1 MTGTTE
7 TLNPPLPEPQALPI
21 DHGFAVRDGQLLV
34 AGQPLA
40 LLAARA
46 GQTPFYAYA
55 RDLIV
60 RRVGELRAAFEDV
73 AEIHY
78 AIKANPMPAVVDL
91 LAQHIDG
98 FDVASGKELL
108 IALDS
113 GMSPEHISFAGP
125 GKRPGELAQAV
136 AAGIQ
141 INVES
146 IAEVRRLGKIAEAL
160 GKPARVSLRV
170 NPDFELKYSGMKM
183 GGGPKQ
189 FGIDVS
195 LVASALDE
203 IRQCGHR
210 FEGFHIYS
218 GSQNLNVAAIIESQN
233 KTMALVARLA
243 ENLAA
248 PVLSINLGGGFGIPY
263 FPGEK
268 PLSLAPIADN
278 LRRLHAHYAG
288 NFPQARWIIELGRYL
303 VGEAGVYVCRV
314 VDKKPSYGHTFLI
327 VDGGM
332 HQHLAASGNLGQII
346 RKNYPVAI
354 GNRMD
359 DASTERVSVVGPLCT
374 PLDTL
379 ADKVRLPV
387 AEAGDFFVVFQSGAY
402 GFSSSPH
409 SFLSQPP
416 AVEIVV

>member
-1 MTGTTE
+1 MTKTE
-7 TLNPPLPEPQALPI
+7 TLLQAQPEPQALPI
-21 DHGFAVRDGQLLV
+21 GHGFAVRDGQLLV
-34 AGQPLA
+34 GGQA
-40 LLAARA
+40 LTMLAARA
-46 GQTPFYAYA
+46 GQTPFYAYDRA
-55 RDLIV
+55 LIV
-60 RRVGELRAAFEDV
+60 RRVAELHAAFDDA

-91 LAQHIDG
+91 LAQQVDG

-108 IALDS
+108 LALDS
-113 GMSPEHISFAGP
+113 GMSPAKISFAGP

-136 AAGIQ
+136 AAEVL

-146 IAEVRRLGKIAEAL
+146 IAEVRRLGKISEAL
-160 GKPARVSLRV
+160 GKPARVCIRI

-189 FGIDVS
+189 FGIDVD
-195 LVASALDE
+195 LVAPALEE
-203 IRQCGHR
+203 IRLAGHR
-210 FEGFHIYS
+210 FEGFHVYA
-218 GSQNLNVAAIIESQN
+218 GSQNLKAAAIIEAQN
-233 KTMALVARLA
+233 KTMALVACLA

-248 PVLSINLGGGFGIPY
+248 PIHSINLGGGFGIPY

-268 PLSLAPIADN
+268 PLALAPIADN
-278 LRRLHAHYAG
+278 LRQLRARYARD
-288 NFPQARWIIELGRYL
+288 FPQARWNIELGRYL

-314 VDKKPSYGHTFLI
+314 LDKKQSYGHTFLI

-359 DASTERVSVVGPLCT
+359 GPGSELVSVVGPLCT

-379 ADKVRLPV
+379 ADKVCLPV

-409 SFLSQPP
+409 GFLSQPP

>member
-1 MTGTTE
+1 MTSLPE
-7 TLNPPLPEPQALPI
+7 TNPLPEPHMLPI
-21 DHGFAVRDGQLLV
+21 GHGFAVRDGQLLI

-40 LLAARA
+40 RLAARA
-46 GQTPFYAYA
+46 GQTPFYAYDRA
-55 RDLIV
+55 LIA
-60 RRVGELRAAFEDV
+60 RRVGELRAAFDGV

-78 AIKANPMPAVVDL
+78 ALKANPMMAVVDL
-91 LAQHIDG
+91 LAQQADG

-108 IALDS
+108 LALDS
-113 GMSPEHISFAGP
+113 GMSAQKISFAGP
-125 GKRPGELAQAV
+125 GKRVGELAQAV
-136 AAGIQ
+136 AAGVL

-146 IAEVRRLGKIAEAL
+146 IDEIWRLGKIAEAL
-160 GKPARVSLRV
+160 GQAARVSIRV
-170 NPDFELKYSGMKM
+170 NPDFELRYSGMKM
-183 GGGPKQ
+183 GGGPKP
-189 FGIDVS
+189 FGIDVD

-203 IRQCGHR
+203 IRQQRHR
-210 FEGFHIYS
+210 FEGFHIYA
-218 GSQNLNVAAIIESQN
+218 GSQNLNAAAIIESQN

-248 PVLSINLGGGFGIPY
+248 PLLSINLGGGFGIPY

-268 PLSLAPIADN
+268 PLALAPVADN
-278 LRRLHAHYAG
+278 LRRLRAHYAAD
-288 NFPQARWIIELGRYL
+288 FPQARWIVELGRYL

-314 VDKKPSYGHTFLI
+314 LEKKRSCGHTFLI

-359 DASTERVSVVGPLCT
+359 DASTELVSVVGPLCT

-379 ADKVRLPV
+379 AGKVRLPT
-387 AEAGDFFVVFQSGAY
+387 AEADDFFVVFQSGAY

-409 SFLSQPP
+409 GFLSHPP
-416 AVEIVV
+416 AVEMLV

>member
-1 MTGTTE
+1 MTGATE
-7 TLNPPLPEPQALPI
+7 TLPPPLPEPQALPI
-21 DHGFAVRDGQLLV
+21 DHGFAVRDGQLLF

-108 IALDS
+108 LALDS

-136 AAGIQ
+136 AAGVL
-141 INVES
+141 INIES

-203 IRQCGHR
+203 IRQCDHR

-218 GSQNLNVAAIIESQN
+218 GSQNLNAAAIIESQN

-288 NFPQARWIIELGRYL
+288 YFPQARWIIELGRYL

-314 VDKKPSYGHTFLI
+314 LEKKRSCGHTFLI

-359 DASTERVSVVGPLCT
+359 EAHTEQVSVVGPLCT

-379 ADKVRLPV
+379 ADKVRLPI
-387 AEAGDFFVVFQSGAY
+387 AEVGDFFVVFQSGAY

>member
-1 MTGTTE
+1 MTNKTE
-7 TLNPPLPEPQALPI
+7 TLQPLPEPQALPVG
-21 DHGFAVRDGQLLV
+21 HGFAVRNGQLLV

-40 LLAARA
+40 ILAARA
-46 GQTPFYAYA
+46 GQTPFYAYDRA
-55 RDLIV
+55 SIV
-60 RRVGELRAAFEDV
+60 RRVGELREAFKDA

-78 AIKANPMPAVVDL
+78 AIKANPMVAVVDL
-91 LAQHIDG
+91 LAQQVDG

-108 IALDS
+108 LALDA
-113 GMSPEHISFAGP
+113 GMSPANISFAGP

-136 AAGIQ
+136 AAGVL

-146 IAEVRRLGKIAEAL
+146 IAEINRLGKIAETL
-160 GKPARVSLRV
+160 GIAARVSIRI

-189 FGIDVS
+189 FGIDVD
-195 LVASALDE
+195 LVAPALDA
-203 IRQCGHR
+203 IRQAGHR
-210 FEGFHIYS
+210 FEGFHIYA
-218 GSQNLNVAAIIESQN
+218 GSQNLKATAIVESQN
-233 KTMALVARLA
+233 KTMALIARLA

-248 PVLSINLGGGFGIPY
+248 PIHSINLGGGFGIPY

-268 PLSLAPIADN
+268 PLALAPIADN
-278 LRRLHAHYAG
+278 LRQLRTHYAKD
-288 NFPQARWIIELGRYL
+288 FPQARWNIELGRYL
-303 VGEAGVYVCRV
+303 VGEAGVYICRV
-314 VDKKPSYGHTFLI
+314 LERKQSCGHTFLI

-332 HQHLAASGNLGQII
+332 HQHLAASGHLGQVI

-359 DASTERVSVVGPLCT
+359 DANTELVSVVGPLCT

-379 ADKVRLPV
+379 ADRVRLPV

-402 GFSSSPH
+402 GFSSSPYG
-409 SFLSQPP
+409 FLSQPP